1 MRKYLFIIM
10 MCVFLSSLAGK
21 VSAQRYLPGQMGL
34 ELRLGGVDDF
44 GRNVRHLRGNFQ
56 IGLALSR
63 YNRNRSRW
71 VFGADYVK
79 KHYSYK
85 DIAIPKAQFTGEV
98 GYFVPFFSDRGR
110 NVFFSAGLSA
120 LAGYE
125 TTNWNCKLLYDGA
138 TLKNDG
144 CFIYGF
150 APAFEM
156 EAFLSDRLVFLFNVR
171 QRIFFGSSVGN
182 FHTAVVVGVKYIFN

>member
-1 MRKYLFIIM
+1 MPFI
-10 MCVFLSSLAGK
+10 
-21 VSAQRYLPGQMGL
+21 
-34 ELRLGGVDDF
+34 
-44 GRNVRHLRGNFQ
+44 
-56 IGLALSR
+56 
-63 YNRNRSRW
+63 
-71 VFGADYVK
+71 
-79 KHYSYK
+79 
-85 DIAIPKAQFTGEV
+85 
-98 GYFVPFFSDRGR
+98 SDRGK

-182 FHTAVVVGVKYIFN
+182 FHTAVDVYKRQTYSGTQQGGIISPILANIYPVSYTHLDVYKRQLSPGKGRYDRTPLQRVYPLSRRIRQRRLPGVAKLRSLPPGKSTLTGHPS

>member
-1 MRKYLFIIM
+1 MKRVLFIMLCI
-10 MCVFLSSLAGK
+10 CLPFAAGECF
-21 VSAQRYLPGQMGL
+21 AQRYLPGQKG
-34 ELRLGGVDDF
+34 
-44 GRNVRHLRGNFQ
+44 
-56 IGLALSR
+56 
-63 YNRNRSRW
+63 
-71 VFGADYVK
+71 
-79 KHYSYK
+79 
-85 DIAIPKAQFTGEV
+85 
-98 GYFVPFFSDRGR
+98 